1 MSVRPYFLLMFVLM
15 GFVTYSSRIGL
26 LGVAR
31 QMELHPLLRRA
42 LAYVPVS
49 ILAALVFPAVF
60 APEKQLAAPATNPY
74 LWAAVST
81 GVVLFVAKR
90 QWLAIVLGIVSLV
103 AFRALLA

>member
-1 MSVRPYFLLMFVLM
+1 MTVRPYFLLMFVLM
-15 GFVTYSSRIGL
+15 GLVTYSSRIGL

-42 LAYVPVS
+42 LAYVPVA
-49 ILAALVFPAVF
+49 ILAALVFPAVL

-74 LWAAVST
+74 LWAAFAT
-81 GVVLFVAKR
+81 AGALFVTRR

-103 AFRALLA
+103 AFRALLG